1 MTYVPDK
8 KILER
13 YADVLV
19 NFAPNNGK
27 GIKKD
32 EVVQVVASEFTKPLY
47 AEILKAIT
55 KAGGHF
61 ISKYAPDNDKR
72 FNVTRDF
79 YLNAKEHQLKFFP
92 AKYYRGLVD
101 QMDHQI
107 MILGETDM
115 NSLKGVNPKKMIA
128 RGKSIKPYRE
138 WRNEKENK
146 GKFTWVL
153 ALYGTPAM
161 AKEAGLSE
169 KEYWRQIID
178 ACFLNYPNPVAKW
191 REVGKQ
197 IDRTKGRLNRM
208 PIDKLHVVG
217 PDADLWITLG
227 EKRLWEG
234 GRGRNIPSFEIFT
247 SPDWRGTDGWIRFN
261 QPVYTYGQLIKSVE
275 LKFKKGLVVEAKAK
289 RNEKL
294 LKQLISAP
302 GGNRIGEYSLTDKR
316 FSRITKFMA
325 ETLFDENI
333 GGPNGNTHLAV
344 GASYHDCYQ
353 GDPSK
358 PKKSDWAKLG
368 FNDSAIHQDMISTN
382 PRTVTAYLKGGRTK
396 VIYRNGMFSV

>member
-1 MTYVPDK
+1 MSYIPNK

-19 NFAPNNGK
+19 NFAPNSGK
-27 GIKKD
+27 GVKKG
-32 EVVQVVASEFTKPLY
+32 EVIQVAASECAKPLF

-61 ISKYAPDNDKR
+61 ISKYAPDDDKKLNISR
-72 FNVTRDF
+72 YF

-92 AKYYRGLVD
+92 AKYYRGLVG

-107 MILGETDM
+107 MILSQTDM
-115 NSLKGVNPKKMIA
+115 ESLKGIDSKKIIE
-128 RGKSIKPYRE
+128 RGRSIKPYRE
-138 WRNEKENK
+138 WRNEKENR

-161 AKEAGLSE
+161 AREAGLSE
-169 KEYWRQIID
+169 KEYWKQIIN

-191 REVGKQ
+191 REIGKK
-197 IDRTKGRLNRM
+197 IDRTKDRLNRM
-208 PIDKLHVVG
+208 PIDKLHITG

-247 SPDWRGTDGWIRFN
+247 SPDWRGTEGWIRFN
-261 QPVYTYGQLIKSVE
+261 QPVYTYGQLVKGVE

-289 RNEKL
+289 QNEKL
-294 LKQLISAP
+294 LKQLISVP

-333 GGPNGNTHLAV
+333 GGPNGNTHLAI
-344 GASYHDCYQ
+344 GSSYHDCYN
-353 GDPSK
+353 GNPAK
-358 PKKSDWAKLG
+358 LKKKDWAKLG
-368 FNDSAIHQDMISTN
+368 FNDSAVHQDMISTR
-382 PRTVTAYLKGGRTK
+382 PRTVTAHLKNGKTK
-396 VIYRNGMFSV
+396 VIYKDGMFIV

>member
-19 NFAPNNGK
+19 NFAPNSGK
-27 GIKKD
+27 GIKKG
-32 EVVQVVASEFTKPLY
+32 EVIQVVASEFAKPLY

-61 ISKYAPDNDKR
+61 ISKYAPDNDKK
-72 FNVTRDF
+72 FNVSRDF

-101 QMDHQI
+101 QLDHQI

-115 NSLKGVNPKKMIA
+115 NSLKGIDPKKMIA

-138 WRNEKENK
+138 WRNEKENR

-169 KEYWRQIID
+169 KGYWKQIID

-191 REVGKQ
+191 REIGKQ
-197 IDRTKGRLNRM
+197 IDRTKNRLNRM
-208 PIDKLHVVG
+208 PIDKLHITG

-247 SPDWRGTDGWIRFN
+247 SPDWRGTEGWIRFN
-261 QPVYTYGQLIKSVE
+261 QPVYTYGQLIKGVE
-275 LKFKKGLVVEAKAK
+275 FKFKKGLVVEAKA
-289 RNEKL
+289 RQNEKL

-344 GASYHDCYQ
+344 GASYHDCYR

-382 PRTVTAYLKGGRTK
+382 PRTVTAYLKNGRTK
-396 VIYRNGMFSV
+396 VIYRNGMFAI

>member
-1 MTYVPDK
+1 MPYIPNK

-19 NFAPNNGK
+19 NFAPNSGK
-27 GIKKD
+27 GVKKG
-32 EVVQVVASEFTKPLY
+32 EVIQVVASECAKPLY
-47 AEILKAIT
+47 AEILKAII

-61 ISKYAPDNDKR
+61 ISKYAPDDDKK
-72 FNVTRDF
+72 FNISRDF
-79 YLNAKEHQLKFFP
+79 YLNAKEHQLNFFP

-107 MILGETDM
+107 MILSETDM
-115 NSLKGVNPKKMIA
+115 ESLKGIDSKKIIE

-191 REVGKQ
+191 REIGRQ
-197 IDRTKGRLNRM
+197 IDRTKDKLNRM
-208 PIDKLHVVG
+208 PIDKLHITG

-247 SPDWRGTDGWIRFN
+247 SPDWRGTNGWIRFN
-261 QPVYTYGQLIKSVE
+261 QPVYTYGQLIKGVK

-289 RNEKL
+289 QNEKL

-344 GASYHDCYQ
+344 GASYHDCYR

-358 PKKSDWAKLG
+358 PKKSDWVRLG
-368 FNDSAIHQDMISTN
+368 FNDSAIHQDMISTT
-382 PRTVTAYLKGGRTK
+382 PRMVTAHLKNGRAK
-396 VIYRNGMFSV
+396 MIYRNGMFAI